1 MITVDAEAPPAVMVR
16 VSEPSVRA
24 SFKSVTLM
32 EAIPLELTTALP
44 LSAPPEMSAELM
56 PESVNGTT
64 VPEAT
69 LVVLKVK
76 EAVEPS
82 LTDAV
87 FEESE

>member
-1 MITVDAEAPPAVMVR
+1 MITVDVVAPPAVMVN
-16 VSEPSVRA
+16 VSGPSVRA
-24 SFKSVTLM
+24 SFKSVTLI
-32 EAIPLELTTALP
+32 EAIPLELRTALP
-44 LSAPPEMSAELM
+44 LNVPPDTSAELM
-56 PESVNGTT
+56 PERVNGTT

-82 LTDAV
+82 LTEAV